1 MRRHPALVPLSH
13 HHHRALVT
21 ARRTRRAAAAPPG
34 EQIVA
39 AREFLEFFDGHAI
52 EHFRDE
58 EERAFPLLLA
68 DGAEPPEELGR
79 ALLEHARLHA
89 FAHELR
95 AALAAGVQPTDTLL
109 RAGELLESHVR
120 LEERQLFP
128 MIEKRAASL
137 LADGLPSAR
146 SPGDSRHGE
155 RSPVVDLA
163 LPTRGRGPQ
172 WGMRSIDLNATLLA
186 WPAGAGFAEHRN
198 RERDVLV
205 VVLEGSAELT
215 LDGLTHVIGPHEL
228 MLLPRE
234 SARALTAGSVG
245 VRYLSIHLRREPLLP
260 RSR

>member
-1 MRRHPALVPLSH
+1 
-13 HHHRALVT
+13 
-21 ARRTRRAAAAPPG
+21 
-34 EQIVA
+34 VA

-58 EERAFPLLLA
+58 EERAFPLLLVG
-68 DGAEPPEELGR
+68 GAEPPEELGQ
-79 ALLEHARLHA
+79 ALLEHARLRA

-95 AALAAGVQPTDTLL
+95 ASLADGVMTADTLM
-109 RAGELLESHVR
+109 RTGELLESHVR

-128 MIEKRAASL
+128 MIEARAAAL
-137 LADGLPSAR
+137 LADGLPHAR
-146 SPGDSRHGE
+146 WARDSELGE

-163 LPTRGRGPQ
+163 SPTSGRGPH

-186 WPAGAGFAEHRN
+186 WPAGAGVTAHRN
-198 RERDVLV
+198 KERDVLV

-215 LDGLTHVIGPHEL
+215 LDGVTHAIGAHEL
-228 MLLPRE
+228 VLLPRE
-234 SARALTAGSVG
+234 SERALTAGSNG